1 MYATHITC
9 PGINYASW
17 ESIATALRSQRLPSP
32 LREFIIEKVANGLVS
47 DLPGP
52 NCFRTINEGANTT
65 TFCNATW
72 VTQEAAQQFVDL
84 YAKFDPS
91 ASGTVVEV

>member
-1 MYATHITC
+1 MYATQITLA
-9 PGINYASW
+9 GIGYPSW
-17 ESIATALRSQRLPSP
+17 EAISTTSRSQRMPSP
-32 LREFIIEKVANGLVS
+32 LKEFVAEMVANGLVS

-52 NCFRTINEGANTT
+52 NCFRTFNEEASTT

-84 YAKFDPS
+84 YINSITVVS
-91 ASGTVVEV
+91 ATVVEV